1 MRHVAVLSVCLL
13 LVLAG
18 CNALPG
24 GGGSTAETT
33 TESVGETT
41 VSDADLP
48 PGLSASGV
56 TDARMLAEAHED
68 ALSGRSYTYD
78 REVRTVAANGTELG
92 RWGQHTQVGADRLR
106 FNHTQT
112 GTGVSVGG
120 LAINDTRIYTNG
132 SVTFWNTSA
141 YAEGFRRDEGRGF
154 AENTFSSTQL
164 LAEILNASETS
175 VEQVERDGA
184 TRFRVRA
191 DSDAQTFTYNAPNG
205 TTDVNATNVTAT
217 ALVDSTGLVRN
228 VTYEFDFV
236 RGDVSGHRR
245 MTIRYSAVGE
255 TEVAVPA
262 WVADAE
268 RATNT
273 TREALRFRAADSLGL
288 GRKPLPIRRES
299 GTSLSVGFRV

>member
-1 MRHVAVLSVCLL
+1 MRHAAVLSVCLL

-68 ALSGRSYTYD
+68 ALSGQSYTYD

-112 GTGVSVGG
+112 GTGVSVAG
-120 LAINDTRIYTNG
+120 LAIEDTRIYTNG

-141 YAEGFRRDEGRGF
+141 YAEGYRRDEGRGF

-164 LAEILNASETS
+164 LAEVLNASESS
-175 VEQVERDGA
+175 VEAVERDGE
-184 TRFRVRA
+184 TWYRVRA
-191 DSDAQTFTYNAPNG
+191 DSDNQTFTYNAPNG
-205 TTDVNATNVTAT
+205 TAEVDATNVTAT
-217 ALVDSTGLVRN
+217 ALVASSGLVRN

-236 RGDVSGHRR
+236 RGDVSGHRT
-245 MTIRYSAVGE
+245 MTIRYSSVGE
-255 TEVAVPA
+255 TDVAVPA
-262 WVADAE
+262 WVEDAK

-273 TREALRFRAADSLGL
+273 TREALRFRASD
-288 GRKPLPIRRES
+288 
-299 GTSLSVGFRV
+299 